1 MERTIK
7 RGHAIAMY
15 ESLMTLGMGS
25 LVAEE
30 LGKVMDNV
38 MALQPHYEMYQ
49 KLMQELGKRL
59 YEGKEQD
66 ELTAFNEKIQ
76 NAQKQDGIAKR
87 VEALE
92 AVKAEYPELFGLL
105 NKQMT
110 VEANLKDKDIKVE
123 FTEVDKKAF
132 VAAILA
138 SRPKASIAEVEVF
151 FAPLFAEEE
160 KEEVETD
167 FSELDELMAEK

>member
-7 RGHAIAMY
+7 RGHAIVMY

-59 YEGKEQD
+59 YEGKEQE
-66 ELTAFNEKIQ
+66 ELTAFNEKMKNMQ
-76 NAQKQDGIAKR
+76 RQEDVVKKA
-87 VEALE
+87 EALE
-92 AVKAEYPELFGLL
+92 AIKAEYPELYPLFI
-105 NKQMT
+105 KQLT
-110 VEANLKDKDIKVE
+110 VDSNLRDKDIKVE
-123 FTEVDKKAF
+123 LTEVDKKAF

-167 FSELDELMAEK
+167 FSELDELMAE